1 MLQYFPSLI
10 PLLSMVFLYSSSKA
24 ILITARTLG
33 QANLIIDEKIDKI
46 FCSENTSWSSPILCQ
61 MRHDGYIDF
70 STDKESGGREVRIG
84 FKGTNESVIYARGAL
99 ESTRGIIAYAS
110 LNSNV

>member
-1 MLQYFPSLI
+1 
-10 PLLSMVFLYSSSKA
+10 
-24 ILITARTLG
+24 
-33 QANLIIDEKIDKI
+33 
-46 FCSENTSWSSPILCQ
+46 

-99 ESTRGIIAYAS
+99 ESTRGIIKNKKYYY
-110 LNSNV
+110 SNTRKERIIL